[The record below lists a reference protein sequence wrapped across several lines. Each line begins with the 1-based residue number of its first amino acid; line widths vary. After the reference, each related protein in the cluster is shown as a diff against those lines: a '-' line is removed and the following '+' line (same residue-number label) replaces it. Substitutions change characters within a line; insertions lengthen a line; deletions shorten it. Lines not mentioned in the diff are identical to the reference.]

1 MQTALVTTAI
11 VLCATA
17 FVGAIVW
24 LVRWDAERQ
33 AAIESTWRAHAAR
46 RQLTW
51 VGSSGPWYRRIGYQM
66 SGDIGGV
73 RATFDQFAVRRGKS
87 SVHYTRVSSEL
98 ERPVPERLIVCR
110 KTFANRVNFAFQ
122 GPLLELD
129 EMRSTDKL
137 LVRCRSE
144 SFARS
149 VVDERLRSA
158 LYALPTR
165 TYVECNDRSAKVCWL
180 GTERNP
186 AVLDQAA
193 ALLLGVARAAAK
205 A

>member
-1 MQTALVTTAI
+1 MHTALVTTAI

-17 FVGAIVW
+17 FVAGIVW

-33 AAIESTWRAHAAR
+33 RAIESAWRAHAAR

-51 VGSSGPWYRRIGYQM
+51 VGSSGPWYRHIGYHM

-73 RATFDQFAVRRGKS
+73 RATFDQYTVRRGKS
-87 SVHYTRVSSEL
+87 SVHYTRVSSDL
-98 ERPVPERLIVCR
+98 QRAVPERLIICR
-110 KTFANRVNFAFQ
+110 KTLTNRLNFAFQ

-129 EMRSTDKL
+129 DMRSTDKL

-158 LYALPTR
+158 LYALPPR
-165 TYVECNDRSAKVCWL
+165 THVECIDRQAKVCWR

-193 ALLLGVARAAAK
+193 ALLVGVVRALVK
-205 A
+205 P